1 MPTILPLICSWR
13 ISVWQSFPAH
23 LSLHYNYMPTIL
35 PIHCRCWHLNRCII
49 CRHSFR
55 SFVAALYADNPS
67 LTILP
72 LIRRCIII
80 RQQSFRLFV
89 AALYADNPSAHSLL
103 THISLTILP
112 LIRPWRMHIPRLQF
126 HPFAPAAYPQHL
138 DDNILPLIRISP
150 ASYSLYY
157 YIYTY
162 NNKIM
167 TLTYYTRTIIQQ

>member
-1 MPTILPLICSWR
+1 MLTSKSLHYMPTFLPLICGCIIR
-13 ISVWQSFPAH
+13 WQSF
-23 LSLHYNYMPTIL
+23 
-35 PIHCRCWHLNRCII
+35 
-49 CRHSFR
+49 
-55 SFVAALYADNPS
+55 ADNPS
-67 LTILP
+67 GCIIRQQSFCSFSPDAYPSDNPSP

-89 AALYADNPSAHSLL
+89 AALYADNPTAHSLL
-103 THISLTILP
+103 THIRLTILP

-126 HPFAPAAYPQHL
+126 HSFAPAAYPQHL

-167 TLTYYTRTIIQQ
+167 TLTFFPLYYYTRTTIK